1 MLVSDKF
8 ELYSVTDT
16 KGHVCG
22 SIKEIVLKSL
32 LNGKRHNI
40 FYHLHKDGNNIPSV
54 VKSE

>member
-1 MLVSDKF
+1 VLVSDKF